1 MADPQRH
8 ARVLINREPW
18 SGRVLRQLTDAQTAH
33 WRFRLFGPLTAP
45 AARTLA
51 RPELA
56 ADDRRG
62 RRADLRLTLEG
73 PPNAPANPTKVA
85 AGRR

>member
-8 ARVLINREPW
+8 ARVLIDREPW

-45 AARTLA
+45 AARTVE
-51 RPELA
+51 RPESPPMAVGA
-56 ADDRRG
+56 AKQTF
-62 RRADLRLTLEG
+62 A
-73 PPNAPANPTKVA
+73 
-85 AGRR
+85 